1 MAITSSTMIAAEI
14 RCFTFLLFILNMV
27 KTSINAS
34 KITFTLKGY
43 YI

>member
-1 MAITSSTMIAAEI
+1 MIAAEI
-14 RCFTFLLFILNMV
+14 RCFTFLLFIFNMV